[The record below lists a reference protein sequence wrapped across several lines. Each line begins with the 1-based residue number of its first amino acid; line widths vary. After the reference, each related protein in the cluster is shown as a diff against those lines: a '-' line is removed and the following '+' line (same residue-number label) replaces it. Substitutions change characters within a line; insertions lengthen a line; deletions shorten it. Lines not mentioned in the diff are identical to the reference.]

1 MAAALRAHEGNL
13 SRTARAL
20 GIDRNT
26 LKRKLAQRAPDR
38 AKLSS
43 RASDPPSRRRR

>member
-1 MAAALRAHEGNL
+1 VTSLAEVTARAERAAIEHALGACEGNL

-26 LKRKLAQRAPDR
+26 LKRKMAAFDLDR
-38 AKLSS
+38 
-43 RASDPPSRRRR
+43 

>member
-1 MAAALRAHEGNL
+1 ALTQSEGNL

-26 LKRKLAQRAPDR
+26 LKRKLAR
-38 AKLSS
+38 
-43 RASDPPSRRRR
+43 